1 MEITRRRAVAT
12 DVQITVPIRR
22 FEQLVAYPFSWTE
35 LATMSHVATT
45 VADREFW
52 RVQILEDWEGECMRT
67 QACVRG
73 RKRSHELAIHPLQQ
87 LLPVNREEP
96 GIGVRSTEQKDQ
108 ESPRTEEQDLLL
120 CPPLKE
126 WEWIRKVHYTHRY
139 MRWKKRWQMVMCIFW
154 SDAPH
159 VRYLCNLLTAFPK
172 PHLRVSAA
180 KVVLSSEECFRLILP
195 FIVKMRYEHVDEYI
209 RRQYRRLGPHD

>member
-1 MEITRRRAVAT
+1 
-12 DVQITVPIRR
+12 
-22 FEQLVAYPFSWTE
+22 
-35 LATMSHVATT
+35 MSHVATR

-52 RVQILEDWEGECMRT
+52 RAQILEDWEGECMRT